1 MYGTGVMRVH
11 LRLLSACLL
20 SFASL
25 PALSQLPLNIE
36 NRLIQPSTMKME
48 AGSAYRHAERFE
60 PMAVSVDGRTLVS
73 GHTHYAEMFDV
84 SARLRYGLS
93 SSMEFHTGLR
103 AARFANR
110 GRAFPDSGFESQVLE
125 AGLNFLAV
133 GDGAMPALLVQL
145 GTDLF
150 TNQRLPRSGLVL
162 AGSARA
168 SATAYRSID
177 PVVLSV
183 AAGYEYRREI
193 EVANMRV
200 DPGDLAWLAP
210 QVNFAVNE
218 RVTLVG
224 GFGVYFQS
232 AERLEGRKVGDRLTM
247 TSLRMGSGVEMSPR
261 STVFLMADFAAVGQ
275 RSARVAVDWVY
286 EF

>member
-1 MYGTGVMRVH
+1 MDGTGVMRVY

-36 NRLIQPSTMKME
+36 NRLIQPSTMKLE
-48 AGSAYRHAERFE
+48 VGSSYRHAERFE
-60 PMAVSVDGRTLVS
+60 PSAVSVEGRALVNADA
-73 GHTHYAEMFDV
+73 HYEEMIDV
-84 SARLRYGLS
+84 STRLRYGLS

-103 AARFANR
+103 VARFANR

-125 AGLNFLAV
+125 AGLNYLAV
-133 GDGAMPALLVQL
+133 RDGAMPTLLLQL
-145 GTDLF
+145 GTDLV
-150 TNQRLPRSGLVL
+150 TNQRSRGSGLVL
-162 AGSARA
+162 AGSSRV

-183 AAGYEYRREI
+183 AAGYEYRRAI
-193 EVANMRV
+193 EVASIHV
-200 DPGDLAWLAP
+200 DPGDLIWLAP

-232 AERLEGRKVGDRLTM
+232 AERLERREVGGRRTM